1 MYYDEIDHIQV
12 GDVVQIKISA
22 LLDQV
27 RWNIVY
33 GLAGTRECGS
43 NELEI
48 SERGS
53 FVGTRL
59 EQDACASYIL
69 GGGCDD
75 PL

>member
-1 MYYDEIDHIQV
+1 MYYDEIDHIEV

-22 LLDQV
+22 LLDQI
-27 RWNIVY
+27 RWNIIY
-33 GLAGTRECGS
+33 RLAGARECGS

-48 SERGS
+48 SERG
-53 FVGTRL
+53 FVGTWL
-59 EQDACASYIL
+59 EQDPCASYIL